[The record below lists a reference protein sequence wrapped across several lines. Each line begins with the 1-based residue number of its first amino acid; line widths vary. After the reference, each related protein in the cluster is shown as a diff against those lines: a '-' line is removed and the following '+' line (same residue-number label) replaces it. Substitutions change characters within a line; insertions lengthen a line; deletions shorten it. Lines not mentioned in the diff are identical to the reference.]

1 MDEVNIIPPK
11 LSPLP
16 PLTGIN
22 KNLCSSTLFIFPAI
36 YAYLFPSCRELM
48 IGSLIC
54 LIISVLNHYH
64 KAEILFISYLD
75 RLIVNTIAGYF
86 ILNCI
91 IKIGNTFYANIM
103 YFFAVLTMAIYYYTS
118 IYNAELYRDY
128 HCLVHIFAI
137 TGIMFCIK
145 ANKTYL
151 LAKVEESVPKVEE
164 SVPKVEESVPEV
176 VESVPKADVLSL

>member
-16 PLTGIN
+16 PLAGADIGTVIGKGIN
-22 KNLCSSTLFIFPAI
+22 KNLCSSTLFIFPVI

-54 LIISVLNHYH
+54 LFISVLNHYH

-103 YFFAVLTMAIYYYTS
+103 YFLQF
-118 IYNAELYRDY
+118 
-128 HCLVHIFAI
+128 
-137 TGIMFCIK
+137 
-145 ANKTYL
+145 
-151 LAKVEESVPKVEE
+151 
-164 SVPKVEESVPEV
+164 
-176 VESVPKADVLSL
+176 